1 MGEIRKILGKTTFA
15 DNLCEYLDMEINQ
28 DGVIHLQTN
37 CWRIELTVGEF
48 KQFVQSVSGAA
59 KSLRAIKKL

>member
-15 DNLCEYLDMEINQ
+15 DNLCEYLDMELNQ

-37 CWRIELTVGEF
+37 CWRIELPG
-48 KQFVQSVSGAA
+48 QWR
-59 KSLRAIKKL
+59 LRQLEWLETENRLE